1 MYIFIYSN
9 AKICKLR
16 FQKMAERIG
25 NFVVFM
31 VLTIITLGIY
41 PLYFAVTRTQENI
54 GLLTEIRDELV
65 DQRKNKSKE

>member
-25 NFVVFM
+25 NFVVFV

>member
-1 MYIFIYSN
+1 
-9 AKICKLR
+9 
-16 FQKMAERIG
+16 MAERIG
-25 NFVVFM
+25 NFVVFV